1 MRVCAEGYEN
11 VFLAADALADAA
23 LLPHAALA
31 AAFGAGGV
39 PAALR
44 RVACGGIAADDFS
57 KATAVTILSW
67 LESEAAAERAS
78 ARTLGSARDGA
89 RAVAFLILP
98 PADGD
103 GHGDGGGHGHGD
115 GDGDGDGDGEAAG
128 EAAGE
133 GEAVGEAAGA
143 MPRDGA
149 SAGAGARAAAAATT
163 PNGAARRSGGGSSG
177 VLSA

>member
-1 MRVCAEGYEN
+1 VRVCAEGYEN

-98 PADGD
+98 PADG
-103 GHGDGGGHGHGD
+103 GGH
-115 GDGDGDGDGEAAG
+115 GDGDGDGEAAS
-128 EAAGE
+128 
-133 GEAVGEAAGA
+133 A
-143 MPRDGA
+143 MPRDG
-149 SAGAGARAAAAATT
+149 AGAGARAAAAATT
-163 PNGAARRSGGGSSG
+163 PIGAARRSGGGAVSSG
-177 VLSA
+177 ALPA

>member
-98 PADGD
+98 PADG
-103 GHGDGGGHGHGD
+103 GGH
-115 GDGDGDGDGEAAG
+115 GDGDGDGEAAS
-128 EAAGE
+128 
-133 GEAVGEAAGA
+133 A
-143 MPRDGA
+143 MPRDG
-149 SAGAGARAAAAATT
+149 AGAGARAAAAATT